1 MSMAPALTPSNLAV
15 PVGSE
20 NQAVS
25 FCREH
30 GGMGRRAWRGAK
42 PTSL

>member
-1 MSMAPALTPSNLAV
+1 MSMAPSLTPSNLAV
-15 PVGSE
+15 PMGSE
-20 NQAVS
+20 NQAVA